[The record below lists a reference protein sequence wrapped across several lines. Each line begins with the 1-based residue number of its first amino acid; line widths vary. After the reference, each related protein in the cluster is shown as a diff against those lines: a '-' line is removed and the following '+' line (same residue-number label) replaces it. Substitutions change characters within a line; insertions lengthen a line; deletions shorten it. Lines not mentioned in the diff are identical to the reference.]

1 MLLGDPAPRMNMATH
16 QKRDVLL
23 IGPPI
28 HEAATKR
35 LERDYSVHKYWLAAD
50 KPGLLAMLRDRCQA
64 AVTTSGDGAPTPLI
78 DALPR
83 LKLIAYTTVGYDGID
98 MEVVRKRG
106 ITVTN
111 TPNVLNDAV
120 AELAIG
126 LMIAA
131 ARRIPQGDRY
141 VREGKWLQGRMALA
155 RQVSGKRLGVLGLGR
170 IGNEIA
176 RRAQAFNMTIGY
188 HSRRPVADA
197 PYAYHESAQA
207 LAQASDFLVVI
218 TPGGA
223 ATHYL
228 VNEEVMR
235 ALGPDGVL
243 VNVARG
249 SVVDTEALVRCLQD
263 GTLGAAALDVF
274 EDEPRVPE
282 ALCGLDNVV
291 LQPHVGSATEDTRVA
306 MANLAVDNVDAFFA
320 GKPPL
325 TPVE

>member
-1 MLLGDPAPRMNMATH
+1 MAKTS
-16 QKRDVLL
+16 KPDVLL

-28 HEAATKR
+28 HDAATQR
-35 LERDYSVHKYWLAAD
+35 LERDYSVHKYWLSAD
-50 KPGLLAMLRDRCQA
+50 KPGLLAALRDRCRV
-64 AVTTSGDGAPTPLI
+64 AVTTSGDGAPSALI
-78 DALPR
+78 DALPK
-83 LKLIAYTTVGYDGID
+83 LQLIAYTTVGYDGID
-98 MEVVRKRG
+98 MDAVRKRG
-106 ITVTN
+106 IAVTN

-141 VREGKWLQGRMALA
+141 VREGRWLKGRMPLA

-170 IGNEIA
+170 IGQEIA

-188 HSRRPVADA
+188 HSRRPVPGT
-197 PYAYHESAQA
+197 PYAYYDTA
-207 LAQASDFLVVI
+207 LALAKASDFLVII

-223 ATHYL
+223 ATRYL

-249 SVVDTEALVRCLQD
+249 SVVDTSALVRCLQD
-263 GTLGAAALDVF
+263 GGVGAAALDVF
-274 EDEPRVPE
+274 EDEPKVPE
-282 ALCGLDNVV
+282 ALCKLDNAV

-306 MANLAVDNVDAFFA
+306 MANLGVDNVDAFFA
-320 GKPPL
+320 GKPLL